1 MSYFLQAAMQKLYNS
16 AIARL
21 SFPNHSKLL
30 MTVLCIWDLGGLF
43 KYKSLN

>member
-1 MSYFLQAAMQKLYNS
+1 MSCFLQAAMQKLYNS

-21 SFPNHSKLL
+21 SFQNHPKFL
-30 MTVLCIWDLGGLF
+30 MAVLCIWDLLGLF